1 MEIKFNYILREVIN
15 VAPRKNPILILQR
28 VENDTIKI
36 IKPIAK
42 QFLEKK
48 IKINRKVIMS
58 LLFISVQSLS
68 RVSLRPHESQ
78 HARPPYPSLSPGVH
92 SNSHPSSQ

>member
-58 LLFISVQSLS
+58 LLFISVQIG
-68 RVSLRPHESQ
+68 RAHV
-78 HARPPYPSLSPGVH
+78 
-92 SNSHPSSQ
+92 